1 MLYTPRHNLDDDP
14 ASIAAF
20 VRDEGFGALVSVGPD
35 GTPWATHVPVL
46 LDTTDALPTP
56 EAPWTL
62 ALHMARANAHSRA
75 LQGGADV
82 LFVVQGPHAYVSAAT
97 YAPAGSVSTW
107 NYVAVHLRGT
117 ARTTEDPEALRAT
130 VERLT
135 RVYESEAMLRTPGYD
150 DRLLGAIVGVT
161 VTVTGVEA
169 RVKMSQDKPDATYAR
184 IVDHLGASPRAG
196 DRATADLM
204 RRRRPGASADVTPGA

>member
-1 MLYTPRHNLDDDP
+1 MLYVPRHNRDDDP
-14 ASIAAF
+14 ASLAAF

-46 LDTTDALPTP
+46 LDTTDARPTP
-56 EAPWTL
+56 AAPWTL
-62 ALHMARANAHSRA
+62 HLHMARANAHTRA
-75 LQGGADV
+75 LDGADV

-117 ARTTEDPEALRAT
+117 ARVTDDRETLRAT

-135 RVYESEAMLRTPGYD
+135 RVYEPEAMLRSPGYD
-150 DRLLGAIVGVT
+150 DRLLEAIVGVR

-204 RRRRPGASADVTPGA
+204 RRRRPGAGSGT